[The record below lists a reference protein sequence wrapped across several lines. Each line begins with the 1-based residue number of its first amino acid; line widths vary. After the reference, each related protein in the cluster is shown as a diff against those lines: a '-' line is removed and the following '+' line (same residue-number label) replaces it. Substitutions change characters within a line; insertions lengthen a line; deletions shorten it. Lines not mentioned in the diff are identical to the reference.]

1 MKRKKLLW
9 LVIIIGLMI
18 FVSAYGS
25 QGTATIHDSD
35 AYATTANIAVAG
47 NPTTQSGPETR
58 GLEGTVQSSLIK
70 KDTQSSLSTQ
80 ESEDIMAVPLEM
92 TSDMIIVFGF
102 LVFVTCLFI
111 FEIVRV
117 DMVGLL
123 MMVLLPL
130 AGIIDHSQAISG
142 LSSNAVVSI
151 IAVIIIGEGLDKTSV
166 MNVFAHHIIRFAG
179 KSEVRI
185 MALIAGTVAFIS
197 SFMQNIGAAA
207 LFLPA
212 TNRICRRLNLPVSR
226 ILLPMGYCAVIGGCI
241 TLVDSSPLILLND
254 LMASWWSNNQA
265 ILSGTF
271 VPFGLFSVAPI
282 GIALVLAAILYFV
295 VLGRIVLPKVSGGDN
310 ARGLL
315 NNDLEC
321 AYGEEIQK
329 AYELRI
335 PKEFE
340 TRRLDELRIRPVYHS
355 TVICIWKRDGH
366 HVISVPAR
374 ADIIESGDVVGVIS
388 NKEHAEKLAEDMG
401 WKLCD
406 ELNKLNESMSPDVAG
421 ITEAIVTPRSE
432 LVGKTLHEAYFRKR
446 YHVNP
451 LALYRKN
458 RVQLEDIS
466 ETKIQPGDA
475 FLLHGEWE
483 KFHILQRKSDLAFTE
498 DIHGEIMHPE
508 KAGFAVACLAL
519 ALVLALGFKIQLS
532 IALLTG
538 AVGMILTGVLSLDE
552 AYRGVDWMTVFLL
565 AGLIPLGIA
574 FEKTGAAMYLS
585 TVITNAM
592 QGFLTPLLMFL
603 LIGMLTS
610 FFTLVTSNVG
620 ATVLMI
626 PLAMNMALQCGADP
640 RMAALLVAIAASNTF
655 ILPTH
660 QVNAMIMKP
669 GGYHVI
675 DYVRAGTGMTLIFIA
690 VVMSV
695 MYFFYGIH
703 A

>member
-1 MKRKKLLW
+1 M
-9 LVIIIGLMI
+9 
-18 FVSAYGS
+18 
-25 QGTATIHDSD
+25 TAPI
-35 AYATTANIAVAG
+35 
-47 NPTTQSGPETR
+47 
-58 GLEGTVQSSLIK
+58 
-70 KDTQSSLSTQ
+70 
-80 ESEDIMAVPLEM
+80 EM
-92 TSDMIIVFGF
+92 TSDMIIIFGF
-102 LVFVTCLFI
+102 LVFVTCLFV

-123 MMVLLPL
+123 MMILLPL
-130 AGIIDHSQAISG
+130 SGVIDPSQAISG

-151 IAVIIIGEGLDKTSV
+151 IAVIIIGEGLDKTAV
-166 MNVFAHHIIRFAG
+166 MNVFANHIIRLAG

-185 MALIAGTVAFIS
+185 MSLIAGTVAFIS

-212 TNRICRRLNLPVSR
+212 TNRICRRLNVPVSR
-226 ILLPMGYCAVIGGCI
+226 ILIPMGYCAVIGGCI
-241 TLVDSSPLILLND
+241 TLVGSSPLILLND

-265 ILSGTF
+265 ILGGKAF
-271 VPFGLFSVAPI
+271 EPFGLFSVAPI
-282 GIALVLAAILYFV
+282 GITLVLAAILYFV
-295 VLGRIVLPKVSGGDN
+295 VFRKRVLPKVSGEDN
-310 ARGLL
+310 ALSLL
-315 NNDLEC
+315 NNDLED
-321 AYGEEIQK
+321 AYGKEIQK
-329 AYELRI
+329 AYELHI
-335 PKEFE
+335 PKKFK
-340 TRRLDELRIRPVYHS
+340 TKRLDELKIRPLYHS
-355 TVICIWKRDGH
+355 SVVCIWKMDGQYK
-366 HVISVPAR
+366 ITVPAR
-374 ADIIESGDVVGVIS
+374 ADIIEPGDIVGVIS
-388 NKEHAEKLAEDMG
+388 NKEHVEKLARDMG
-401 WKLCD
+401 WNLCD
-406 ELNKLNESMSPDVAG
+406 ELNKLNESMGPDVAG

-432 LVGKTLHEAYFRKR
+432 LVAKTLHEVYFRKR

-458 RVQLEDIS
+458 KVQLEDIS

-475 FLLHGEWE
+475 FLLQGEWE
-483 KFHILQRKSDLAFTE
+483 KFHLLQRKPDLAFTE
-498 DIHGEIMHPE
+498 HIKGEIMHPE
-508 KAGFAVACLAL
+508 KAGFAVACLVL
-519 ALVLALGFKIQLS
+519 ALVLALEFKIQLS

-538 AVGMILTGVLSLDE
+538 AVGMILTRVLTLDE

-585 TVITNAM
+585 TLIANAM
-592 QGFLTPLLMFL
+592 QGYLTPLTMFL
-603 LIGMLTS
+603 LIGALTS

-626 PLAMNMALQCGADP
+626 PLAMNMAMQCGADP

-660 QVNAMIMKP
+660 QVNALIMKP
-669 GGYHVI
+669 GGYHVK

-690 VVMSV
+690 VVMSI